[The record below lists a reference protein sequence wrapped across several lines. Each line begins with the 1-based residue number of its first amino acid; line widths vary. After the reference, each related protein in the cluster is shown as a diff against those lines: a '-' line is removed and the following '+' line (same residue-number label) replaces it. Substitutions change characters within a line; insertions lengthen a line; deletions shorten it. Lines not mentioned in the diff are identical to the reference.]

1 MVAITKCELANFWA
15 FASLIIE
22 LHRKTKRKL
31 CKLKKK
37 GETRAL
43 PKEASG
49 KQKTA
54 KWIFYSLL
62 ATAVA
67 TCCSIS
73 LPSANLD
80 VALTNALGKSRFCKA

>member
-37 GETRAL
+37 EKQEHCPKKQAENKRQQNGFSIHFWPPLL
-43 PKEASG
+43 PH
-49 KQKTA
+49 
-54 KWIFYSLL
+54 
-62 ATAVA
+62 VA
-67 TCCSIS
+67 AFLCCPLI
-73 LPSANLD
+73 
-80 VALTNALGKSRFCKA
+80 